1 MNNEL
6 FEQLLYEEENPSLD
20 FKRDQYRFARATED
34 EKSEL
39 LKDILGFANA
49 WRRSDAYILIGVDD
63 VRGGQGATIGIP
75 ETDHL
80 DDHSLQQFVNN
91 LTNQPV
97 RFHYEAFGFE
107 GKQFGVIIIGEQ
119 VRPVYLKR
127 DYGKLQKEKVYVRR
141 GSSTDPT
148 KPATLEEIAQMRVGS
163 SGQHAAEL
171 CIEFAEIRR
180 DEALGAQ
187 ISWDAEFCSLPD
199 AKEIPD
205 LLPPRSQYP
214 FGMDILS
221 ITDPLYQTNT
231 DFFRDLASFEFARRF
246 HRPVRLALTNVGKV
260 VANNV
265 RVEIT
270 VPTNLGVIVT
280 YPSKL
285 PDRPQQRSSR
295 LDTPALRNFKELNSV
310 KNPGD
315 VTISR
320 NADRFCVSIDCGH
333 LQPGRRVWSEVFFV
347 GKRSSGDVTL
357 NGLAFADNLPQPK
370 AFALV
375 ASVAVTETTLTVDE
389 LCSLEE

>member
-6 FEQLLYEEENPSLD
+6 FEQLLYEEESPSLD
-20 FKRDQYRFARATED
+20 FKRDQYHFANASEN

-63 VRGGQGATIGIP
+63 VRGGRGGAEGIP
-75 ETDHL
+75 VDGHL

-107 GKQFGVIIIGEQ
+107 EKQFGVIIIGEQ
-119 VRPVYLKR
+119 IRPVYLKR

-171 CIEFAEIRR
+171 SIEFAENRR
-180 DEALGAQ
+180 DEALGVQ
-187 ISWDAEFCSLPD
+187 IYWDAEFCSMPD
-199 AKEIPD
+199 DKEIPD
-205 LLPPRSQYP
+205 LLPPRSQQP
-214 FGMDILS
+214 FGLDILA
-221 ITDPLYQTNT
+221 ITDPRYQTNRN
-231 DFFRDLASFEFARRF
+231 FFRDLATFEFARRF
-246 HRPVRLALTNVGKV
+246 YRPIRLVLTNVGKDA
-260 VANNV
+260 ANNV

-270 VPTNLGVIVT
+270 VSTNQGVMVT
-280 YPSKL
+280 YASKL
-285 PDRPQQRSSR
+285 PDRPQQSSNR
-295 LDTPALRNFKELNSV
+295 YDIPALRNFNAINSV

-320 NADRFCVSIDCGH
+320 NSDRFCITIDCGH

-357 NGLAFADNLPQPK
+357 SGLVFADNLPQPK
-370 AFALV
+370 TFTLV
-375 ASVAVTETTLTVDE
+375 ASVAVTETALTVDE
-389 LCSLEE
+389 LCSLR